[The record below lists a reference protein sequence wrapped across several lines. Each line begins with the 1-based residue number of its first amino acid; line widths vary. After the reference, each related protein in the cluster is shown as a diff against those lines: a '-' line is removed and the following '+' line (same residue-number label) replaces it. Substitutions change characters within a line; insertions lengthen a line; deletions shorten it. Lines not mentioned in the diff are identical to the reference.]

1 MLTLDTVHSHNI
13 YKYIYIKILIPDFN
27 PFTKSFQLH
36 NFTHFSNKVLLSHQ
50 NQKKVLSL
58 ERNLTYSEFL
68 DKSRDVHLPKLAN
81 FVYICYTREK
91 KYPVVFTRK
100 QLYKIFANFDR
111 SYLLHFP
118 TFYNQTLY

>member
-27 PFTKSFQLH
+27 PFIKSFQLH

-81 FVYICYTREK
+81 CVYICYTREK
-91 KYPVVFTRK
+91 KYPVDT
-100 QLYKIFANFDR
+100 
-111 SYLLHFP
+111 
-118 TFYNQTLY
+118 